1 MILIM
6 PSQHRHPART
16 FRPEPGEYDD
26 AQADLTARGKEM
38 DAFLRACLRWLHR
51 DPDRFLTT
59 ITPAWPRPRPRGRP
73 PRPQP
78 SSPAA
83 PAAHKH
89 DPADGNNATRM
100 PETAVSGGQSPPHA
114 AGMPASP
121 APP

>member
-16 FRPEPGEYDD
+16 FRPEPGEYAD

-51 DPDRFLTT
+51 DPDQSL
-59 ITPAWPRPRPRGRP
+59 AALAQVWPGPRRRGRP

-78 SSPAA
+78 PS
-83 PAAHKH
+83 
-89 DPADGNNATRM
+89 
-100 PETAVSGGQSPPHA
+100 Q
-114 AGMPASP
+114 ASP
-121 APP
+121 AGHKPDLSSRDDAPSGAGAS